1 MDLQRPTSS
10 GSPCVKP
17 FLNPYP
23 ACTPAHPQPPVRDG
37 AQHAQHVSDH
47 QIWRTG
53 AFRKKRKQL
62 GHCLWQS
69 LPLNKLK
76 LRSLPGTSHHLTP
89 QPSCDRSST
98 ACAVV
103 KHAVFSGLAPCYRY
117 SSNGCHMYSLEAHQ
131 TSVATLQ
138 SVQMFFC
145 SLSMHIHC
153 EQMHKLLYV
162 AQEWYCLAT

>member
-47 QIWRTG
+47 QIWHTG

-76 LRSLPGTSHHLTP
+76 LQSLPGTSHHLTP
-89 QPSCDRSST
+89 QYLTNTFPYHHVTDLPQL
-98 ACAVV
+98 VQYGV

-117 SSNGCHMYSLEAHQ
+117 SSSGCHMYSLEAHQ

-153 EQMHKLLYV
+153 
-162 AQEWYCLAT
+162 